1 MAADHWALG
10 MPNSSIRGMLR
21 IADEEVHEV
30 EAIKLQ
36 SEVYMLVTAFWG
48 GFLGLRGLACL
59 LTRNKWGGVNNGDKS
74 PENKPYLRPPPPE
87 NNLNNYT
94 RHNAEALRKVARA
107 EGADSKS
114 VESN

>member
-1 MAADHWALG
+1 
-10 MPNSSIRGMLR
+10 MLR

-36 SEVYMLVTAFWG
+36 SEVYMLVTA
-48 GFLGLRGLACL
+48 L
-59 LTRNKWGGVNNGDKS
+59 WGGVNNGDKS